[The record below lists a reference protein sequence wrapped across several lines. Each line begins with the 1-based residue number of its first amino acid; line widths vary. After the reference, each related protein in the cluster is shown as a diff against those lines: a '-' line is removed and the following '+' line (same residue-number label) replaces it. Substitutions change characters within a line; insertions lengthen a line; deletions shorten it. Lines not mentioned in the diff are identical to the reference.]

1 MMLRK
6 HAPVLFMIV
15 ALLALALCGGCA
27 QSDTSNS
34 SDSDDTQ
41 QEQQSDTKTVTDA
54 YGRQVEVPTQ
64 VNTAATVGSGARLVV
79 YAGGKY
85 KLIAVTDMET
95 NPGMNRPYAMAYK
108 DLFADLPS
116 TSNGNHLN
124 QTNVNAEQLMQ
135 LKPDTIISSRSA
147 DECDQLQQT
156 TGIPVIGVSYQNQ
169 LFSNGIYDS
178 ISCVGEALDTQDHA
192 QSVISKMKE
201 WKQDLD
207 NRIASVPQDSK
218 PSVYVGAINYRGKK
232 SWTGTYAHYT
242 PTDILQANNV
252 ADSTGQDGAIDVSL
266 EQIGQWDPDYIFLDA
281 ANSDVI
287 DQDYENNPGFFNN
300 LSATRSGNLYT
311 QPSYNF
317 NGTNVGTGICD
328 TYFIGATIYPDAF
341 SDVNLDDK
349 YREIYTTMLDGYDFY
364 TDMQQNGETFST
376 FPPLS

>member
-1 MMLRK
+1 MTLRK

-15 ALLALALCGGCA
+15 VLLALVLCGDCA

-266 EQIGQWDPDYIFLDA
+266 EQIGQWNPDYIFLDA

-287 DQDYENNPGFFNN
+287 DQDYENNPDFFNN

>member
-1 MMLRK
+1 MTLRK

-15 ALLALALCGGCA
+15 ALLALTLCGGCA

-41 QEQQSDTKTVTDA
+41 QEQQSDTKTITDA

>member
-1 MMLRK
+1 MTLRK

-15 ALLALALCGGCA
+15 ALLALVLCGDCA

-287 DQDYENNPGFFNN
+287 DQDYENNPDFFSN

>member
-1 MMLRK
+1 MTLRK

-15 ALLALALCGGCA
+15 ALLALTLCGGCA

-41 QEQQSDTKTVTDA
+41 QEQQSDTKIVTDA

-287 DQDYENNPGFFNN
+287 DQDYENNPDFFNN

>member
-1 MMLRK
+1 MTLRK
-6 HAPVLFMIV
+6 HTPVLFMIV
-15 ALLALALCGGCA
+15 ALLALTLCGGCA

-41 QEQQSDTKTVTDA
+41 QEQQSDTKTITDA

-287 DQDYENNPGFFNN
+287 DQDYENNPDFFSN

>member
-1 MMLRK
+1 MTLRK

-287 DQDYENNPGFFNN
+287 DQDYENNPDFFNN

>member
-1 MMLRK
+1 MTLRK

-15 ALLALALCGGCA
+15 ALLALTLCGGCA

-34 SDSDDTQ
+34 SSSDDTQ

-287 DQDYENNPGFFNN
+287 DQDYENNPDFFNN

-364 TDMQQNGETFST
+364 ADMQQNGETFST

>member
-1 MMLRK
+1 MTLRK

-64 VNTAATVGSGARLVV
+64 VNTAATVGSGTRLVV

-287 DQDYENNPGFFNN
+287 DQDYENNPDFFNN

>member
-1 MMLRK
+1 MTLRK

-15 ALLALALCGGCA
+15 ALLALTLCGGCA

-41 QEQQSDTKTVTDA
+41 QEQQSDTKTITDA

-287 DQDYENNPGFFNN
+287 DQDYENNPDFFSN

-341 SDVNLDDK
+341 SDINLDDK

>member
-1 MMLRK
+1 MTLRK

-15 ALLALALCGGCA
+15 VLLALVLCGDCA

-41 QEQQSDTKTVTDA
+41 QEQQSDMKIVTDA

-287 DQDYENNPGFFNN
+287 DQDYENNPDFFNN

>member
-1 MMLRK
+1 MTLRK

-15 ALLALALCGGCA
+15 ALLALTLCGGCA

-41 QEQQSDTKTVTDA
+41 QEQQSDTKTITDA

-287 DQDYENNPGFFNN
+287 DQDYENNPDFFNN

>member
-1 MMLRK
+1 MTLRK

-15 ALLALALCGGCA
+15 VLLALVLCGDCA

-147 DECDQLQQT
+147 DECDQLQQM

>member
-1 MMLRK
+1 MTLRK

-15 ALLALALCGGCA
+15 VLLALVLCGDCA

-287 DQDYENNPGFFNN
+287 DQDYENNPDFFNN

>member
-1 MMLRK
+1 LRK

-15 ALLALALCGGCA
+15 ALLALTLCGGCA

-41 QEQQSDTKTVTDA
+41 QEQQSDTKTITDA

-266 EQIGQWDPDYIFLDA
+266 EQIGQWNPDYIFLDA

-287 DQDYENNPGFFNN
+287 DQDYENNPDFFNN

>member
-41 QEQQSDTKTVTDA
+41 QEQQSDTKTITDA

-287 DQDYENNPGFFNN
+287 DQDYENNPDFFSN

>member
-1 MMLRK
+1 MTLRK

-15 ALLALALCGGCA
+15 ALLALTLCGGCA

-41 QEQQSDTKTVTDA
+41 QEQQSDTKTITDA

-124 QTNVNAEQLMQ
+124 QTNVNAEQLIQ

-287 DQDYENNPGFFNN
+287 DQDYENNPDFFNN

>member
-41 QEQQSDTKTVTDA
+41 QEQQSDTKTITDA

>member
-1 MMLRK
+1 MTLRK

-15 ALLALALCGGCA
+15 ALLALTLCGGCA

-41 QEQQSDTKTVTDA
+41 QEQQSDTKTITDA

-287 DQDYENNPGFFNN
+287 DQDYENNPDFFSN

>member
-15 ALLALALCGGCA
+15 ALLALTLCGGCA

-41 QEQQSDTKTVTDA
+41 QEQQSDTKTITDA

-266 EQIGQWDPDYIFLDA
+266 EQIGQWNPDYIFLDA

-287 DQDYENNPGFFNN
+287 DQDYENNPDFFNN

>member
-1 MMLRK
+1 MTLRK

>member
-1 MMLRK
+1 MTLRK

-15 ALLALALCGGCA
+15 ALLALTLCGGCA
-27 QSDTSNS
+27 QSDTSDS

-41 QEQQSDTKTVTDA
+41 QEQQSDTKTITDA

-287 DQDYENNPGFFNN
+287 DQDYENNPDFFNN

>member
-1 MMLRK
+1 MTLRK

-15 ALLALALCGGCA
+15 ALLALTLCGGCA

-34 SDSDDTQ
+34 SGSDDTQ

-287 DQDYENNPGFFNN
+287 DQDYENNPDFFSN

>member
-1 MMLRK
+1 MTLRK

-15 ALLALALCGGCA
+15 VLLALVLCGDCA